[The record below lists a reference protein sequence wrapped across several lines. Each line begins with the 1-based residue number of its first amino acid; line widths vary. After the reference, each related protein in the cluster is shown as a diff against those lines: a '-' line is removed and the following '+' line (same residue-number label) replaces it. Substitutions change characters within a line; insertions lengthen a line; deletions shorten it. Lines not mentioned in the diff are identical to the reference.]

1 MASGLDRISGILGSQ
16 LELYREL
23 LDTVS
28 ETRDQVVANRVDLL
42 EQTVQREIQL
52 LSKLEE
58 LETERSL
65 VVLSVCKELNINPE
79 EATISL
85 LAQRLPA
92 EESAELLK
100 LRDTILSTLDELGS
114 QGKVNERLIKDSLR
128 YINFALGLYFP
139 DDEDG
144 AMYDSGPTGG
154 QATKER
160 HRGLFDAKA

>member
-1 MASGLDRISGILGSQ
+1 VASALDRLKEILASQ
-16 LELYREL
+16 LGLYKQL
-23 LDTVS
+23 MQAAVDK
-28 ETRDQVVANRVDLL
+28 RDQVIANRVDLL
-42 EQTVQREIQL
+42 EETVHAEIEL
-52 LSKLEE
+52 LSQIEALEA
-58 LETERSL
+58 ERSI
-65 VVLSVCKELNINPE
+65 VMLSLAEALGIDPN
-79 EATISL
+79 EATISM
-85 LAQRLPA
+85 LAERLPA